1 MVNETVVRF
10 AIEIILIWSLS
21 CAANKGR
28 DAMGQCVGFR
38 TGLLLDEARSNW
50 AGEGPRPLRWAA
62 WYPAERDSAT
72 MEITIPPG
80 RALYSLGLLA
90 PKAPLSAGTDRYPVV
105 LISHGTGGSASGLGW
120 LASSLAEQGYV
131 VLGVDHHGNT
141 GVEAYRPEGF
151 LCWWERARDLTVL
164 LDRLSEDGAFAGRL
178 DLTDVSAAGF
188 SLGGYTA
195 LAMAGAI
202 TETDRMLAFVKEH
215 PFSDGPQEM
224 RNLAAQIEPLLSSS
238 AVFRASW
245 ESQSHSYRNER
256 IRAVVAIA
264 PAPPVRSFTEES
276 LRDVRLPITLLCG
289 EADTEAP
296 YDLCSVWLDEHLPN
310 SSLTSLGTDVGHYTL
325 LPVGTETAMRANSQ
339 YWADAPGVVR
349 AAVHA
354 KAAELTLAALR
365 ASAAS

>member
-1 MVNETVVRF
+1 MVNKR
-10 AIEIILIWSLS
+10 
-21 CAANKGR
+21 
-28 DAMGQCVGFR
+28 VGFR
-38 TGLLLDEARSNW
+38 TGLLLDEARPNW
-50 AGEGPRPLRWAA
+50 TGDGPRPLRWSA
-62 WYPAERDSAT
+62 WYPAAPDSPT
-72 MEITIPPG
+72 TEITIPPG

-90 PKAPLSAGTDRYPVV
+90 PEVPLSAEANRYPVV

-131 VLGVDHHGNT
+131 VLGIDHHGNT

-164 LDRLSEDGAFAGRL
+164 LDRLAEEGAFAGRL
-178 DLTDVSAAGF
+178 DLDNVSAAGF

-195 LAMAGAI
+195 LVLAGAI
-202 TETDRMLAFVKEH
+202 TETDRMLAFVNEH
-215 PFSDGPQEM
+215 PSTSGPQEM
-224 RNLAAQIEPLLSSS
+224 PDLAAQIEPLLSSS

-245 ESQSHSYRNER
+245 ERQSQSYRDER
-256 IRAVVAIA
+256 VRTVIAIA
-264 PAPPVRSFTEES
+264 PAPPVRGFTERS
-276 LRDVRLPITLLCG
+276 LRDIRLPVTLLCG

-296 YDLCSVWLDEHLPN
+296 YDLCSAWLNGHLPN
-310 SSLTSLGTDVGHYTL
+310 SHLISLGKDVGHYTL
-325 LPVGTETAMRANSQ
+325 LPVGTETAIRSNSV
-339 YWADAPGVVR
+339 YWADAPGVDR